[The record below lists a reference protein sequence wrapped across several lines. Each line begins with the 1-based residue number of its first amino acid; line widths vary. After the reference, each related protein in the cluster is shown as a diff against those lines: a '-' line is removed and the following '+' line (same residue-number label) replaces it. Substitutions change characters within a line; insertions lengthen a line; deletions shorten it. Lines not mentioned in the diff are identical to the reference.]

1 MKQKLMTKLSML
13 KIAAEK
19 RVIPN
24 RGEGYVDTLIKILI
38 AVVVGAVLL
47 GLLVALMNAIFPE
60 LQTKI
65 MEMFNGGGTSSASS
79 TASVI

>member
-1 MKQKLMTKLSML
+1 MKQKLTTKLCML
-13 KIAAEK
+13 RAAAEK
-19 RVIPN
+19 RLIPN

-60 LQTKI
+60 LQTQI
-65 MEMFNGGGTSSASS
+65 MQMFNGGGSSAPASS
-79 TASVI
+79 T

>member
-1 MKQKLMTKLSML
+1 MKQKLTTKLCML
-13 KIAAEK
+13 RAAEK
-19 RVIPN
+19 RLIPN

-60 LQTKI
+60 LQTQI
-65 MEMFNGGGTSSASS
+65 MQMFNGGGSSAPASS
-79 TASVI
+79 T

>member
-1 MKQKLMTKLSML
+1 MKQKLTTKLCML
-13 KIAAEK
+13 RAASEK
-19 RVIPN
+19 RLIPN

-60 LQTKI
+60 LQTQI
-65 MEMFNGGGTSSASS
+65 MQMFNGGGSSAPASS
-79 TASVI
+79 T

>member
-1 MKQKLMTKLSML
+1 MKQKIITKLCMFRT
-13 KIAAEK
+13 AVEK
-19 RVIPN
+19 RLTSN
-24 RGEGYVDTLIKILI
+24 SGFYVDSLIKILI

-65 MEMFNGGGTSSASS
+65 MEMFNGGGTSSTAS